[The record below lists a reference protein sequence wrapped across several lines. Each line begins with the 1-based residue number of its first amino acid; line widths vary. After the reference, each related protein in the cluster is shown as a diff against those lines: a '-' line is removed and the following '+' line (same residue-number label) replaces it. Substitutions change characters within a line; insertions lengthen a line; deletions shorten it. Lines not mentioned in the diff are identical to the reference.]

1 MARVRIFGDFESPLR
16 SRFTDG
22 QINFDNFLNDFSDN
36 QVARITGRAYT
47 LRSAPTEPVNS
58 FTKITGKLKT
68 SLPFDQRSIKSF
80 EITKGD
86 SDGSLTLK
94 IDRIT
99 GLNFAEFTDP
109 DFDSFRKVLR
119 GNDTIFGTDGPA
131 VLNGFRGNDDI
142 YVKSFNAVFGGSG
155 SDEFIFDIDTRS
167 ARILDYN
174 PNKDSLSILNDS
186 PDNYIFV
193 PTFGVTQIQNLQ
205 GDVIATLEDINDPL
219 VVQTLELV

>member
-1 MARVRIFGDFESPLR
+1 MARVRIFGDFESPVR
-16 SRFTDG
+16 NRFTDG
-22 QINFDNFLNDFSDN
+22 QVNFFNFLNDNSDN
-36 QVARITGRAYT
+36 QIARVTGRAYT
-47 LRSAPTEPVNS
+47 LRSAPNEPVNE
-58 FTKITGKLKT
+58 FTKITGRLKT
-68 SLPFDQRSIKSF
+68 SLPFEKRNIKSF
-80 EITKGD
+80 EITKSD
-86 SDGSLTLK
+86 SFGSLTLK

-109 DFDSFRKVLR
+109 NVDSFRKVLR

-155 SDEFIFDIDTRS
+155 QDEFIFDIDTRS

-186 PDNYIFV
+186 PDNYVFV
-193 PTFGVTQIQNLQ
+193 PTFGVTQIQNLE
-205 GDVIATLEDINDPL
+205 GDVIATLEDINDPM
-219 VVQTLELV
+219 VVQTLELI